1 MLACYSVWCH
11 FPGLCGILQLWA
23 GVRFEPVIFTRME
36 EGITMTSRSIMRGL
50 AAALALL
57 AGTPAQADTTL
68 GIQGSDGLNTSIQIR
83 NGKGRI
89 GSVGRED
96 YLLYDSATKLITY
109 VEPDHQQYTQVT
121 EAELVAMVQTAAS
134 VKETVAPYMED
145 MLAGL
150 PAEQRIMVEQRMG
163 AMLGTPAAGKPV
175 TPVDIRIVK
184 QGQQTIA
191 GLQCQASNLLKNG
204 QSVAEICMATSASG
218 KLSPEDF
225 STLETLV
232 KVSRSMAGKASSI
245 LDGMDEQASLLAV
258 ELEGVPVNVRDTV
271 NGKYY
276 QVTEVSSVALPDT
289 LFSGY
294 ENFKKQGIQN
304 LLR

>member
-1 MLACYSVWCH
+1 
-11 FPGLCGILQLWA
+11 
-23 GVRFEPVIFTRME
+23 
-36 EGITMTSRSIMRGL
+36 
-50 AAALALL
+50 
-57 AGTPAQADTTL
+57 
-68 GIQGSDGLNTSIQIR
+68 
-83 NGKGRI
+83 
-89 GSVGRED
+89 
-96 YLLYDSATKLITY
+96 
-109 VEPDHQQYTQVT
+109 
-121 EAELVAMVQTAAS
+121 
-134 VKETVAPYMED
+134 
-145 MLAGL
+145 
-150 PAEQRIMVEQRMG
+150 
-163 AMLGTPAAGKPV
+163 
-175 TPVDIRIVK
+175 
-184 QGQQTIA
+184 
-191 GLQCQASNLLKNG
+191 
-204 QSVAEICMATSASG
+204 MATSASG

-232 KVSRSMAGKASSI
+232 KVSRSMAGNASSI